1 MKAEIITIGTEILI
15 GQTIDTN
22 SAWLGR
28 VFSDVGIE
36 VQRITTVPDSSKAIV
51 DSLKNIFHDTKWVI
65 ITGGLGP
72 TNDDITKK
80 VLTDYFDDE
89 LVYRPEIYTHI
100 ENLFKK
106 MGKLPNML
114 NKDQAYF
121 PKSAICI
128 ENSLGTAQ
136 AMLWE
141 RDKKSYISMPGVPFE
156 MKAITND
163 YILPRMSSVQ
173 DILLEHR
180 YFLIQGIPE
189 SDLALRLYDWE
200 RNLPKQI
207 ALAYLPSPG
216 LVKLRLTCKG
226 FLRDTSELLKELDNH
241 SIILRGILGN
251 DIFTEDIRGMEYLVS
266 DLLRKAGETLSTA
279 ESFTGGSLSA
289 KLTSVEGASDVFKGS
304 VIAYSNEIKI
314 SDLNVDRDELLI
326 NGAVTRLV
334 ATQMANGIKKK
345 YSSDWSIATT
355 GYTGASSDSDNPSG
369 TVWLAISGPG
379 IEWSKKYFMG
389 PGRERITSKSCLAV
403 LNQLRIFLKAKT
415 R

>member
-121 PKSAICI
+121 PKSAICL

-226 FLRDTSELLKELDNH
+226 FLRDTFELLKELDNH

-379 IEWSKKYFMG
+379 IE
-389 PGRERITSKSCLAV
+389 
-403 LNQLRIFLKAKT
+403 
-415 R
+415 